1 MPEVYA
7 DAPRAIVLHRLPRQP
22 HGSQTSES
30 VEAYQL
36 CKLVVGLEPAQ
47 HAAELVVVAVLSQ
60 ACLLL
65 QYVSGACY

>member
-1 MPEVYA
+1 M
-7 DAPRAIVLHRLPRQP
+7 
-22 HGSQTSES
+22 ES
-30 VEAYQL
+30 VKAYQL

-65 QYVSGACY
+65 QYVSGACYKLSKEPGTLHLRCK